1 LCAIF
6 SLFVCHLQLICKK
19 YGKAIV
25 LACRYESMRKIILQA
40 LDLKGNI
47 LIISETVFNSI
58 DNNKREEFKE
68 FECQEHDVWIRDD
81 SDATSLYYR
90 IV

>member
-1 LCAIF
+1 
-6 SLFVCHLQLICKK
+6 
-19 YGKAIV
+19 
-25 LACRYESMRKIILQA
+25 MRKIILQA